1 MFFYSDSD
9 IILMLLMKTVNKSHS
24 KSKVLENKRKVIKS
38 CLVNK
43 SNWIEVHLNYFQSIQ
58 FDNALKLMQMY
69 LIIKINYL

>member
-1 MFFYSDSD
+1 
-9 IILMLLMKTVNKSHS
+9 MLLMKTVNKSHS